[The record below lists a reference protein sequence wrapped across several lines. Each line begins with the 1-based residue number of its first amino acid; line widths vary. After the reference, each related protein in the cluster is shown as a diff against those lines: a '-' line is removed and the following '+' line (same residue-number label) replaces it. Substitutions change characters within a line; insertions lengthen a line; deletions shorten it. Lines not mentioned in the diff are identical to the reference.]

1 VSGLGLGGER
11 DGVGVWIM
19 EFGVVGRDMILFET
33 AWLYLKTLMRVFAG
47 HDLDIHAV

>member
-11 DGVGVWIM
+11 DGVSVWTM

-33 AWLYLKTLMRVFAG
+33 AWLYLEILMRVFAG